1 MLYTSCM
8 KLSEIALL
16 RLQNQHLATPDF
28 TSVADAVSWFGAVQ
42 AQDYLGSLWA
52 VGQRMNQASED
63 IVEQAIA
70 KRFIVRSWPMRGT
83 LHFTHAKDL
92 RWMLQLLAPR
102 VIKRTAFRYK
112 ELELSPET
120 LSKSESIIIKALVGG
135 KELRRDELFVVLDQN
150 GISPSGQ
157 RGIHILSFLA
167 MKGLICFGSRN
178 GKQFTFTLLDE
189 WIPPTKP
196 KDTDEALAELAK
208 RYFLSHGPAT
218 IHDFAWWSGLTRTE
232 VRRSIELIKTHLT
245 HETLDEHVY
254 YFTPATYRTIN
265 HTAYFLPAYDEFT
278 VAYKDR
284 RAIIDSAH
292 FIQAGNG
299 LRPTIV
305 FDGKI
310 IGTWIR
316 ELKKHEVIVTMHFFS
331 PISLSERN
339 VISTAAN
346 RYGKFL
352 GRELKLL

>member
-1 MLYTSCM
+1 M

-28 TSVADAVSWFGAVQ
+28 SSVAEAVSWFGAVQ

-52 VGQRMNQASED
+52 IGQRMKNVTEEVIEKAVAD
-63 IVEQAIA
+63 
-70 KRFIVRSWPMRGT
+70 RLIVRSWPMRGT
-83 LHFTHAKDL
+83 LHFTHAQDL

-102 VIKRTAFRYK
+102 VIKRSAFRYK
-112 ELELSPET
+112 ELELDNVA
-120 LSKSESIIIKALVGG
+120 LSKSEVIITQALIGG
-135 KELRRDELFVVLDQN
+135 KELRRDELFTILEKN
-150 GISPSGQ
+150 GVSPSGQ
-157 RGIHILSFLA
+157 RGIHILSYLA
-167 MKGLICFGSRN
+167 MRGLICFGSRN

-196 KDTDEALAELAK
+196 KEPDEALFELAK

-218 IHDFAWWSGLTRTE
+218 IHDFAWWSGLTLTE

-245 HETLDEHVY
+245 HETVDEHVY
-254 YFTPATYRTIN
+254 YFTTTTNHTLN

-310 IGTWIR
+310 IGTWKR

-331 PISLSERN
+331 PISLTERK
-339 VISTAAN
+339 VIAAAAN